1 MMNILQ
7 NSYDLIFDNLM
18 NQESEIGEILYLA
31 QENNH
36 SANIQRAKL
45 FNMLQKIFEPY
56 FTTKINGE
64 GAGMSL
70 YVSKITIETNMHGS
84 ISFHFK

>member
-45 FNMLQKIFEPY
+45 FNMLQKNI
-56 FTTKINGE
+56 
-64 GAGMSL
+64 
-70 YVSKITIETNMHGS
+70 
-84 ISFHFK
+84 